1 MIDTRARSYFDYVFN
16 KSARQL
22 LKVGLN
28 PNQITAAAFVT
39 GIGAGLA
46 LFIGHP
52 WLATALL
59 WFSGYL
65 DAVDGAM
72 ARQSGRS
79 NSFGAMLDII
89 SDRIVELAIFWALV
103 LNHPEAQLA
112 MLGLVSAVLL
122 SMTVFLTT
130 GMMVKNTGKKSFYY
144 QAGLME
150 RTEGFIA
157 STAMILV
164 PSWLVFLTWLYAGL
178 IGVTIVQR
186 LMQARRLMNRS
197 EL

>member
-1 MIDTRARSYFDYVFN
+1 MIDSRARSFFDFIFN

-22 LKVGLN
+22 LKWGLH

-39 GIGAGLA
+39 GIGAGLT
-46 LFIGHP
+46 LYFDHP

-59 WFSGYL
+59 WFSGFL

-72 ARQSGRS
+72 ARQSRCS

-103 LNHPEAQLA
+103 LNNPEAQLA

-130 GMMVKNTGKKSFYY
+130 GMMIKNTGKKSFYY

-157 STAMILV
+157 STAMILL
-164 PSWLVFLTWLYAGL
+164 PSRLVFLTWLYAGL
-178 IGVTIVQR
+178 VGFTIVQR
-186 LMQARRLMNRS
+186 LIQARRLISQS